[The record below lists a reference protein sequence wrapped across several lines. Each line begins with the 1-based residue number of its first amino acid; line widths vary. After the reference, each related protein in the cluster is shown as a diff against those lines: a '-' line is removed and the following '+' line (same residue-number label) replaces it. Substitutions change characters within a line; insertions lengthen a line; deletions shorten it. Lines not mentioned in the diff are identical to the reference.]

1 MAVGTGDSLVFR
13 QDITIKYKGPVPV
26 TCLRPGMVGV
36 RRSWERER
44 ERERE
49 LFIGTEFSIL
59 YTSVSASRGRVSVCL
74 VFVVACTYALR
85 RS

>member
-59 YTSVSASRGRVSVCL
+59 YTSVYPPAGAAYPCAWCL
-74 VFVVACTYALR
+74 
-85 RS
+85 